1 VPPTSCP
8 TDLDARIA
16 AALADVRRRIAAAC
30 ARAGRPA
37 SSVALLGVTKG
48 KGPDVVLAAA
58 RAGLLD
64 FGENYAQEL
73 VPKAASVAAA
83 GVAVRWH
90 FIGGLQT
97 NKVRSI
103 LPLVAGVQS
112 VDRTTLVAELA
123 RRADPASPL
132 PVFVEAGIAEESQK
146 WGASPEDVEAVCRAV
161 LAAPSLS
168 LAGLMCVP
176 PFDDDPER
184 SRPWFRELRGL
195 RDVLVARLGAG
206 PDALAGLSMGMSAD
220 FEVAVEEGATVV
232 RVGSALFGARA

>member
-30 ARAGRPA
+30 DRARRPVE
-37 SSVALLGVTKG
+37 SVALLGVTKG
-48 KGPDVVLAAA
+48 KGPDMVLAAA
-58 RAGLLD
+58 RAGLAD
-64 FGENYAQEL
+64 FGENYAQEV
-73 VPKAASVAAA
+73 VPKAAAVAAA

-97 NKVRSI
+97 NKVRQV
-103 LPLVAGVQS
+103 LPVVSGVQS
-112 VDRTTLVAELA
+112 VDRLSLVSELA
-123 RRADPASPL
+123 RRANPACPL

-146 WGASPEDVEAVCRAV
+146 WGASPDEVEAVCRAV

-176 PFDDDPER
+176 PYDEDPER

-195 RDVLVARLGAG
+195 RDTLAVRLHAG
-206 PDALAGLSMGMSAD
+206 PGVLAGLSMGMSAD
-220 FEVAVEEGATVV
+220 FEVAIEEGATVV